1 MKNALLIM
9 MPPPDLWG
17 VRDMAVLRNYATS
30 NNTNQDRSNIPG
42 TWERDDQPMNERIRE
57 VIQKH

>member
-30 NNTNQDRSNIPG
+30 TNTNQDIPG

-57 VIQKH
+57 VI